1 MQKIYYEITKT
12 MNNLPISIYPHKK
25 SPCKICT
32 AHWHRSLELSIV
44 FEGKVIFFNDGMK
57 RIRYK
62 NEVNISN
69 CEEIHYSIPQYKE
82 FDEKIVG
89 YTMHINY
96 GFLKKMIPD
105 IKNIYF
111 NIDEPFLNKKIT
123 QYMMDI
129 YSFYISNQST
139 RYMNILMVTLEMLI
153 FLYENCK
160 NERKMIKTEK
170 TKDIL
175 EYVNNHYNEEL
186 LVYEVAKRFGY
197 SREYFSR
204 FFKTEV
210 PTLQSSQISETDA
223 VLTSKSK
230 STTLLCLGVNLG
242 KAFSFSISS
251 VTVLVEASPTLPK
264 PLGSINLKHSY
275 VVQKQRSLSH
285 NESATNSSLTIGL
298 SPIMLSISFKVEFM
312 AE

>member
-1 MQKIYYEITKT
+1 M
-12 MNNLPISIYPHKK
+12 
-25 SPCKICT
+25 
-32 AHWHRSLELSIV
+32 

-69 CEEIHYSIPQYKE
+69 CGEIHYSIPQYKE

-105 IKNIYF
+105 IKNMYF

-123 QYMMDI
+123 KYMMDI

-160 NERKMIKTEK
+160 NERKMIETEK

-175 EYVNNHYNEEL
+175 EYVDNHYNEEL
-186 LVYEVAKRFGY
+186 LVYEVAKHFGY

-204 FFKTEV
+204 FFKKEIGMPFKDYLTQYRLNKSLIELELNNK
-210 PTLQSSQISETDA
+210 TITDIAINTGFSNETQY
-223 VLTSKSK
+223 
-230 STTLLCLGVNLG
+230 
-242 KAFSFSISS
+242 
-251 VTVLVEASPTLPK
+251 
-264 PLGSINLKHSY
+264 IN
-275 VVQKQRSLSH
+275 
-285 NESATNSSLTIGL
+285 
-298 SPIMLSISFKVEFM
+298 SFKKRFKLTPGQYRKSHINDEKVTK
-312 AE
+312 

>member
-25 SPCKICT
+25 IPCQIYT

-44 FEGKVIFFNDGMK
+44 FEGEVIFFNDGMK

-69 CEEIHYSIPQYKE
+69 CGEIHYSIPQYKE

-89 YTMHINY
+89 YTMQINY

-123 QYMMDI
+123 KYMMDI

-160 NERKMIKTEK
+160 NERKMIETEK

-175 EYVNNHYNEEL
+175 EYVDNHYNEEL
-186 LVYEVAKRFGY
+186 LVYEVAKHFGY

-204 FFKTEV
+204 FFKKEIGMPFKDYLTQYRLNKSLIELELNNK
-210 PTLQSSQISETDA
+210 TITDIAFNTGFSNETQY
-223 VLTSKSK
+223 
-230 STTLLCLGVNLG
+230 
-242 KAFSFSISS
+242 
-251 VTVLVEASPTLPK
+251 
-264 PLGSINLKHSY
+264 IN
-275 VVQKQRSLSH
+275 
-285 NESATNSSLTIGL
+285 
-298 SPIMLSISFKVEFM
+298 SFKKRFKLTPGQYRKSHINDEKVTK
-312 AE
+312 

>member
-25 SPCKICT
+25 IPCQIYT

-69 CEEIHYSIPQYKE
+69 CGEIHYSIPQYKE

-123 QYMMDI
+123 KYMMDI

-160 NERKMIKTEK
+160 NERKMIETEK

-175 EYVNNHYNEEL
+175 EYVDNHYNEEL
-186 LVYEVAKRFGY
+186 LVYEVAKHFGY

-204 FFKTEV
+204 FFKKEIGM
-210 PTLQSSQISETDA
+210 PFKGKRQI
-223 VLTSKSK
+223 
-230 STTLLCLGVNLG
+230 
-242 KAFSFSISS
+242 I
-251 VTVLVEASPTLPK
+251 
-264 PLGSINLKHSY
+264 
-275 VVQKQRSLSH
+275 
-285 NESATNSSLTIGL
+285 
-298 SPIMLSISFKVEFM
+298 
-312 AE
+312 